1 MYEVYDGLR
10 SKLSSALK
18 EINRTGKLN
27 GAALD
32 ELHTITDTIKNID
45 KIQML
50 ENDSYSQDGGRW
62 EDNGSYDSRNS
73 YANRRGSN
81 YVRGYYRGGT
91 MHSGHHDNMTYSDG
105 KTMMIE
111 QLEEMLNNADEKQQT
126 AIRRCL
132 EEIDRY

>member
-1 MYEVYDGLR
+1 MHEVYDGLR

-50 ENDSYSQDGGRW
+50 ENDGYSQDGGRW
-62 EDNGSYDSRNS
+62 EANGSYDSRNS

-81 YVRGYYRGGT
+81 YVKRLLSRR
-91 MHSGHHDNMTYSDG
+91 H
-105 KTMMIE
+105 
-111 QLEEMLNNADEKQQT
+111 NAQRTSRQYVLQ
-126 AIRRCL
+126 RRQN
-132 EEIDRY
+132 DDD